1 MIYVSLLAALVVA
14 ALPTPQMKLIPGGT
28 FDMGCHDT
36 LGTDDELPIHSVT
49 LDSFWI
55 GNLTVTNEQ
64 YCAYLNS
71 AYHQGTIEVR
81 QGLVYATGD
90 TNVFC
95 EAGGAADS
103 GSSILFSGDTFTV
116 SGNRE
121 EHPMVCVRW
130 FGAAAYCNWLSA
142 ESSYSACYNL
152 ATGDCNFAQ
161 DGFRLP
167 TEAEW
172 EFAARG
178 GQYSPYYTYPW
189 GDNRDTLKAN
199 WPQSAD
205 PYEAGPN
212 PWTTPC
218 GFYNGDLHQKA
229 DFQWPGSQT
238 SFQTSDGA
246 NGYGLYDMAG
256 NTWTWCNDWY
266 ARRYY
271 DSSPSHNPTGP
282 DSGTP
287 MPDGKPYRCLR
298 GGSWYNATRYPGD
311 HSRCSNRDP
320 GYYRGPGDPNG
331 PWFHISFRVA
341 RPWREA
347 GVSEGTSTAGD
358 NRLFSITS
366 PCWRTATVRFNA
378 ERRGPARLTIHD
390 LAGRLVLACPVST
403 SSFILSTSSF
413 APGVYFCRIENDG
426 AKAEAKFV
434 KSY

>member
-1 MIYVSLLAALVVA
+1 
-14 ALPTPQMKLIPGGT
+14 
-28 FDMGCHDT
+28 
-36 LGTDDELPIHSVT
+36 
-49 LDSFWI
+49 
-55 GNLTVTNEQ
+55 
-64 YCAYLNS
+64 
-71 AYHQGTIEVR
+71 
-81 QGLVYATGD
+81 
-90 TNVFC
+90 
-95 EAGGAADS
+95 
-103 GSSILFSGDTFTV
+103 
-116 SGNRE
+116 
-121 EHPMVCVRW
+121 
-130 FGAAAYCNWLSA
+130 
-142 ESSYSACYNL
+142 
-152 ATGDCNFAQ
+152 
-161 DGFRLP
+161 
-167 TEAEW
+167 
-172 EFAARG
+172 
-178 GQYSPYYTYPW
+178 
-189 GDNRDTLKAN
+189 LKAN

-347 GVSEGTSTAGD
+347 GVSEGAMLDGRSV
-358 NRLFSITS
+358 LSVTS
-366 PCWRTATVRFNA
+366 PCRQTATIRFNMA
-378 ERRGPARLTIHD
+378 GNTPAVLTVRE
-390 LAGRLVLACPVST
+390 LTGRLVLSCPVST
-403 SSFILSTSSF
+403 SSFVLSTSSF
-413 APGVYFCRIENDG
+413 APGVFFCRIENDG